1 MFSECEDKLALNYV
15 RTDFSL
21 KNLIL
26 DYFNKHNVSLDNFI
40 KNHTYIFELTSPYNK
55 VVVKYSDVEIR
66 LIGLRNLITLKE
78 YTFDELKNE
87 AKDINIP
94 IVETYDFASLTQCLE
109 TFENKSYN
117 FEGYVAFDDVNRV
130 KIKNPAYV
138 AVHLTK
144 RNSAELLDLSKP
156 HIFLDIVKQ
165 NELDEFKSSFP
176 DATELINNL
185 YNKYNLLINKLKF
198 VEENLKYTI
207 DDSKE
212 EKRRFAMQ
220 IKNLLEEN
228 KIPASFSSVFFCIN
242 DRKVKN
248 IGEYLRKY
256 DNQKLYKLLC
266 EI

>member
-165 NELDEFKSSFP
+165 NELDEFKS
-176 DATELINNL
+176 
-185 YNKYNLLINKLKF
+185 
-198 VEENLKYTI
+198 
-207 DDSKE
+207 
-212 EKRRFAMQ
+212 
-220 IKNLLEEN
+220 
-228 KIPASFSSVFFCIN
+228 
-242 DRKVKN
+242 
-248 IGEYLRKY
+248 
-256 DNQKLYKLLC
+256 
-266 EI
+266 